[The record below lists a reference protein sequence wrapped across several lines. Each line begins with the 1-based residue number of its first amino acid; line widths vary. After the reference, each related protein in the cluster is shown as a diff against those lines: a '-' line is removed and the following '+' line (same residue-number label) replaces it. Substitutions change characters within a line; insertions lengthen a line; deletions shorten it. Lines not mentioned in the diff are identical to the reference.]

1 MKFQVM
7 PELSTDEYA
16 ELKADIAKN
25 GVVVPV
31 LVDEDGNIIDGH
43 NRVQI
48 ASELRIP
55 YPVEMRDDLD
65 DAGKRGLAFA
75 LNLNRR
81 HLNREQKRELIARSL
96 KADPQLPNLEHSR
109 RTGTSDKTVASVRSE
124 LESHSE
130 IPNDVPRLNSRGQER
145 PASYQRSSGPERK
158 PIADLP
164 ATAPI
169 TPEEVTELKTQHRQ
183 TTDAEPEQ
191 TTTAQKP
198 DTATPATEHTPRAQ
212 AITTQFSAAVS
223 DLNKVL
229 NKFHRITTDGNFNRN
244 KNQVATLHG
253 NDLARAIGEL
263 QQLADNLK

>member
-7 PELSTDEYA
+7 PELSPDEYQ

-48 ASELRIP
+48 AKELGIP

-81 HLNREQKRELIARSL
+81 HLNREQRRALIAESL
-96 KADPQLPNLEHSR
+96 KADPQLSNREHER
-109 RTGTSDKTVASVRSE
+109 RTGSHKNTVQSVREE
-124 LESHSE
+124 LEST
-130 IPNDVPRLNSRGQER
+130 GQIAQSDKRVSADGRER
-145 PASYQRSSGPERK
+145 PSTQPERK

-169 TPEEVTELKTQHRQ
+169 TPEEVTELVPDREETSPEEQPAPRQSEEPAKEHRRPL
-183 TTDAEPEQ
+183 TADALAA
-191 TTTAQKP
+191 TVDLTKAVNKWTAIAK
-198 DTATPATEHTPRAQ
+198 DDRLIKNKEK
-212 AITTQFSAAVS
+212 VS
-223 DLNKVL
+223 QS
-229 NKFHRITTDGNFNRN
+229 H
-244 KNQVATLHG
+244 
-253 NDLARAIGEL
+253 
-263 QQLADNLK
+263 LADLIRARDYLTELINNLGN

>member
-81 HLNREQKRELIARSL
+81 HLNREQKRELIAKSL
-96 KADPQLPNLEHSR
+96 KADPQLSNREHAR
-109 RTGTSDKTVASVRSE
+109 RTGASHPTV
-124 LESHSE
+124 
-130 IPNDVPRLNSRGQER
+130 NDVRHEMEEDGRLEKFTSRTSADGRER
-145 PASYQRSSGPERK
+145 PSTQPERK
-158 PIADLP
+158 PITDLP

-169 TPEEVTELKTQHRQ
+169 TSEEVTELVPDREETSPN
-183 TTDAEPEQ
+183 AEPAPRQPEEPAKEHRRPL
-191 TTTAQKP
+191 TADALAATVDLTKAVNKW
-198 DTATPATEHTPRAQ
+198 TAIAKDDRLTKNKEK
-212 AITTQFSAAVS
+212 VS
-223 DLNKVL
+223 QS
-229 NKFHRITTDGNFNRN
+229 H
-244 KNQVATLHG
+244 
-253 NDLARAIGEL
+253 
-263 QQLADNLK
+263 LADLIRARDYLTELINNLGN

>member
-16 ELKADIAKN
+16 ELKADIARN

-81 HLNREQKRELIARSL
+81 HLNREQRRALIAKSL
-96 KADPQLPNLEHSR
+96 KADPQLSNREHAQ
-109 RTGTSDKTVASVRSE
+109 RTGTGHPLVQKVRSE
-124 LESHSE
+124 MESDGQLEQCSTRISA
-130 IPNDVPRLNSRGQER
+130 DGRER
-145 PASYQRSSGPERK
+145 PASQPERK
-158 PIADLP
+158 PITDLP

-169 TPEEVTELKTQHRQ
+169 TPEEVTELENDREETSPEKQL
-183 TTDAEPEQ
+183 AEPAKEHRRPL
-191 TTTAQKP
+191 TADALAATVDLTKAVNKW
-198 DTATPATEHTPRAQ
+198 TAIAKDDRLTKNKEK
-212 AITTQFSAAVS
+212 VS
-223 DLNKVL
+223 QS
-229 NKFHRITTDGNFNRN
+229 H
-244 KNQVATLHG
+244 
-253 NDLARAIGEL
+253 
-263 QQLADNLK
+263 LADLIRARDYLTELINNLGN